1 MSAAELID
9 YEPVIVNVQNQIARL
24 AGINVS
30 PTVVIM
36 NSVHY
41 RHLQAEA
48 HFSTIKTNDDADS
61 VCGLPIVIT
70 NTLDVR
76 VCASPTEL
84 SKAGLL

>member
-1 MSAAELID
+1 MELAEK

-24 AGINVS
+24 ADINVV
-30 PTVVIM
+30 PNAVLM

-41 RHLQAEA
+41 RHLKTEA
-48 HFSTIKTNDDADS
+48 LYSTIKSNDDADT

-76 VCASPTEL
+76 VCASPTQL
-84 SKAGLL
+84 NKAGLL